1 MKKKAQQKY
10 IWLTC
15 LLLCCVLTLNSSVA
29 PLTVWASVTDDA
41 PSQTEDNAGD
51 DADGDI
57 NEPTAPVATT
67 AATTVATTAPTAE
80 QSEEDIAA
88 AIDAIGEK
96 YQPQIDAIANKQKEL
111 DAEKA
116 MIQKNI
122 NAAASAREKEQA
134 TKSYLDQQIYIT
146 QTNIDL
152 LTEKI
157 ALLEEDIA
165 DKLMAIEAKQGEYD
179 ANYAQFR
186 KRLRS
191 MQLSGGVTQLG
202 AILGS
207 DDLAGYMAATDMM
220 TRMADYDRALMTR
233 VKEERAALELEKRN
247 LETTQRML
255 EEDSRQAEA
264 DKKLL
269 DEQRKTA
276 LSRIQDIEQME
287 REFMAD
293 LKANQ
298 QRQKQMENELQ
309 LIYQKIEWEKSAYVG
324 GEMLWPVPGYY
335 NVTSAFGWRWNR
347 SDFHTGMDISGSGVY
362 GKPIVAAND
371 GKVAFVNTAFSQG
384 VGYGIY
390 VIIDHGGGISTLY
403 GHASRI
409 VVSVGQQVKRGEK
422 IAEVGSTGWSTGP
435 HLHFEVREGGDY
447 KDPAPY
453 LKFD

>member
-1 MKKKAQQKY
+1 MKKTLHKKY
-10 IWLTC
+10 IGFTA

-29 PLTVWASVTDDA
+29 PFSVLA
-41 PSQTEDNAGD
+41 AVGD
-51 DADGDI
+51 DDEPQWADEGGTGSDDTQ
-57 NEPTAPVATT
+57 EPTDA
-67 AATTVATTAPTAE
+67 AATPAPTEAI
-80 QSEEDIAA
+80 DVAA
-88 AIDAIGEK
+88 AIDAIEDK
-96 YQPQIDAIANKQKEL
+96 YQPQIEAIADKQKEL
-111 DAEKA
+111 SAEKT
-116 MIQKNI
+116 MIEKNI

-134 TKSYLDQQIYIT
+134 TKSYLDQQIFIT
-146 QTNIDL
+146 QSNIDL

-157 ALLEEDIA
+157 AILEDDIA
-165 DKLMAIEAKQGEYD
+165 EKLQNIEAKQAEYD
-179 ANYAQFR
+179 VSYAQFL

-191 MQLSGGVTQLG
+191 MQLSGGVSQLG

-220 TRMADYDRALMTR
+220 TRMADYDNNLMAR
-233 VKEERAALELEKRN
+233 VKEERAALEQEKRN
-247 LETTQRML
+247 LETTRKMLQDDTAAAEKEKEVLDGQRLVAM
-255 EEDSRQAEA
+255 A
-264 DKKLL
+264 
-269 DEQRKTA
+269 
-276 LSRIQDIEQME
+276 RIQDIQQME

-298 QRQKQMENELQ
+298 QRQQQMQNELA

-324 GEMLWPVPGYY
+324 GEMLWPVPNYY
-335 NVTSAFGWRWNR
+335 NVTSVYGWRWNR
-347 SDFHTGMDISGSGVY
+347 SDFHTGIDISGSGVY

-371 GKVAFVNTAFSQG
+371 GKVAFVNTAYSNG

-435 HLHFEVREGGDY
+435 HLHFEVREGSGSAAH

-453 LKFD
+453 LKFE